1 MKPPEQVKLVLA
13 TQWLAKA
20 DQDIKAAAALLGAES
35 PLLYPACFH
44 AQQAAEKYLKAL
56 LTWQQIEFPKTHDI
70 DQLLDLLQPSSSE
83 TAAALRQAAAL
94 TPYGVEL
101 RYPGEQSDPDIDEAE
116 RAVALAEVVRVAVL
130 SIIPVD

>member
-13 TQWLAKA
+13 AQWLAKA

-35 PLLYPACFH
+35 PLPYPACFH

-70 DQLLDLLQPSSSE
+70 DQLLDLLQPSAPE

-101 RYPGEQSDPDIDEAE
+101 RYPGEQSDPDIEEAE
-116 RAVALAEVVRVAVL
+116 RAIALAEVVRVAVL
-130 SIIPVD
+130 SIIPAD

>member
-20 DQDIKAAAALLGAES
+20 DQDIKAAAAL
-35 PLLYPACFH
+35 
-44 AQQAAEKYLKAL
+44 
-56 LTWQQIEFPKTHDI
+56 
-70 DQLLDLLQPSSSE
+70 
-83 TAAALRQAAAL
+83 RQAAAL

-101 RYPGEQSDPDIDEAE
+101 HYPGEQSDPDIDEAE
-116 RAVALAEVVRVAVL
+116 RAVALAGVVRVAVL